1 MPNTHQI
8 VKVLAKEGRLEI
20 TQKGSV
26 VDANSQIRGPYRIRK
41 VARS

>member
-8 VKVLAKEGRLEI
+8 VKVLAGEGWLEI

-26 VDANSQIRGPYRIRK
+26 VDAKSQIRGPYRIRK
-41 VARS
+41 VVS

>member
-1 MPNTHQI
+1 MPKTHQVVI
-8 VKVLAKEGRLEI
+8 VLAKEGRLEI

-26 VDANSQIRGPYRIRK
+26 VDANSQIRGPYRIQK